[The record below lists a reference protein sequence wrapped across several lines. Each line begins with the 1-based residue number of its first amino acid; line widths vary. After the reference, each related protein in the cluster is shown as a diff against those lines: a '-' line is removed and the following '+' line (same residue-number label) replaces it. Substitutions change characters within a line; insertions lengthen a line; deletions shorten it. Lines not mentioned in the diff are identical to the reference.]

1 MGEEQE
7 YVLYNKVKNAEYSR
21 QKQEQS
27 VRKLHGK
34 LLERKREN
42 AEKLKKEMLGATREE
57 QELSYK
63 IERERA
69 DLAKVCVFFL
79 QIEVLFYFS
88 FFVRIVAP
96 GSF

>member
-69 DLAKVCVFFL
+69 DLAKVCVFFSSDG
-79 QIEVLFYFS
+79 I
-88 FFVRIVAP
+88 FFLC
-96 GSF
+96 FFFC